1 MRTEILIRG
10 GNMRFKRIGL
20 SLLVFLVVFLGHSCL
35 KNPEAPRWD
44 TDITIP
50 LIWDTYPMSELI
62 DTLHATSEYLEL
74 GSDSVLQFFI
84 EQDFDTLTNIID
96 SIANFRQSTFTISL
110 VNFRIPKLT
119 PDNLKPARLSQVIL
133 GGDALPETPTVL
145 PVPPI
150 NTTVTTSCPIMH
162 DIKSIEIKKGIL
174 RIKLNNYTHVR
185 FDSLVIQDLRT
196 GDIDI
201 TIPFAPV
208 EAMDSVSKTIA
219 INNTRAADSIACS
232 LHLRKLESES
242 TSVCRYDSI
251 VVVVS
256 FDSLNITGGEVK
268 IPHLSHSMD
277 TTLSLPTY
285 SEYPLHLDSTKFSEG
300 SITLRADNSF
310 PVNAKVR
317 IESPE
322 FGLDTIFQV
331 DSCQSNSMTMNL
343 EGKTFYNND
352 PIGTSFGCA
361 VRVDVDSSAGYVLF
375 SVEDSIE
382 SDMRV
387 DNLDFE
393 SIYGEFTDDIVH
405 TIPAEARGIDIPQGL
420 SSLRIKEATANLTLT
435 NAIGI
440 RGSADLSIEGRNSK
454 TGASANV
461 LINGGVD
468 AGSIDNPTTSSLSE
482 NLAPVINIA
491 PDMIIISGKVTLPA
505 DVFSVKKTSWITG
518 HVSVTTPLKLSF
530 EEDTIHFDHDTIK
543 IDEDTRE
550 TLSHIRSGK
559 LVVFLEN
566 RFPVGFDLN
575 LVVEKGPP
583 DPDTLIKRISI
594 RAASV
599 DITGIATR
607 PALDTVRIDLSED
620 ELNIFQYSP
629 LTACYILYVPK
640 TDTIAFHINDY
651 LKLGSYVTVRL
662 KVGETGE

>member
-1 MRTEILIRG
+1 MRS
-10 GNMRFKRIGL
+10 KRIGL
-20 SLLVFLVVFLGHSCL
+20 SLLLFLVVFLGHSCF

-50 LIWDTYPMSELI
+50 LIWDTYSMSELI
-62 DTLHATSEYLEL
+62 DTLRVTSEYLEL

-96 SIANFRQSTFTISL
+96 SIANFRQSTFTIPL
-110 VNFRIPKLT
+110 VNFKIPKLT
-119 PDNLKPARLSQVIL
+119 PDNLEPVRLSQVIP
-133 GGDALPETPTVL
+133 GGGTLPDTSVVL

-150 NTTVTTSCPIMH
+150 DTTVTTRCPIMH
-162 DIKSIEIKKGIL
+162 DIRSIKIEKGIL
-174 RIKLNNYTHVR
+174 RIRLNNYTHVR
-185 FDSLVIQDLRT
+185 FDSLVIQHLRT

-219 INNTRAADSIACS
+219 INNKWAADSIACS
-232 LHLRKLESES
+232 LHLRKLESEW
-242 TSVCRYDSI
+242 TSVCKYDSI
-251 VVVVS
+251 VVVVG

-285 SEYPLHLDSTKFSEG
+285 SEYPIHLDSIEFSEG

-310 PVNAKVR
+310 PVNAKIR

-331 DSCQSNSMTMNL
+331 VSRQSNSMIMNL
-343 EGKTFYNND
+343 EGRSFHNYD
-352 PIGTSFGCA
+352 PIGTSFRCA
-361 VRVDVDSSAGYVLF
+361 VQVNVDSSEDYVSF

-387 DNLDFE
+387 DDLDFE

-405 TIPAEARGIDIPQGL
+405 TIPTETRGIEIPEGL
-420 SSLRIKEATANLTLT
+420 SSIRIKEAMANLTLT

-440 RGSADLSIEGRNSK
+440 RGCADLTVEGRNSK

-461 LINGGVD
+461 LINAVVD
-468 AGSIDNPTTSSLSE
+468 AGEIDNPTTSFFST

-491 PDMIIISGKVTLPA
+491 PDTIILWGEITLPA
-505 DVFSVKKTSWITG
+505 ESFSVKKASWITG
-518 HVSVTTPLKLSF
+518 HASVTTPLRLSF
-530 EEDTIHFDHDTIK
+530 EENTVHFDPDTIK

-566 RFPVGFDLN
+566 RFPVGFDLD
-575 LVVEKGPP
+575 LVVEKGLP
-583 DPDTLIKRISI
+583 DPDTVIKRISI
-594 RAASV
+594 TVAPV
-599 DITGIATR
+599 NIETGIATG
-607 PALDTVRIDLSED
+607 PVLDTVRIDLSED

-629 LTACYILYVPK
+629 LTACYTLYVPK

-662 KVGETGE
+662 KVGETEE